1 MATTVVFA
9 MSTVGPS
16 GRRVFTHTKP
26 VWRSQSNFIIVANLD
41 DGQEQLWARQIS
53 ATRFSICC
61 IPFFVYNLAL
71 GDIVE
76 TDDNYCYTKLI
87 ECSGRYVF
95 RAWIHSEHKSF
106 LSTLVNRLED
116 FGALVELS
124 SNRLVA
130 IDTETEQMAK
140 DVSGWLS
147 QLELRG
153 HIQYE
158 TGML

>member
-9 MSTVGPS
+9 MSTGGPS
-16 GRRVFTHTKP
+16 ETRVFTHTDP
-26 VWRSQSNFIIVANLD
+26 VWRNLSNVIVLASLV
-41 DGQEQLWARQIS
+41 DGQEQLWAKQIS
-53 ATRFSICC
+53 DTKFSVCC

-87 ECSGRYVF
+87 EHSGRFVF
-95 RAWIHSEHKSF
+95 RAWIRSDHKSF
-106 LSTLVNRLED
+106 LPTFIKRLGD
-116 FGALVELS
+116 FGALVEVS
-124 SNRLVA
+124 SDRLVA
-130 IDTETEQMAK
+130 IDTENEQMAK

-147 QLELRG
+147 QLELGG

-158 TGML
+158 TGLL